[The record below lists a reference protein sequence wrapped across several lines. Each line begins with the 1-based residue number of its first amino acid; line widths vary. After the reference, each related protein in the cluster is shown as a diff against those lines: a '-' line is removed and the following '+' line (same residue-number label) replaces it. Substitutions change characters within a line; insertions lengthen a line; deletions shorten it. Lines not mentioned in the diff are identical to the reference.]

1 MRLSW
6 LDMVHKRK
14 VNLTGSVASV
24 SSDEI
29 KDRVQTDVLSSIK
42 ERFLA
47 LLSYLA
53 QGKMCLLIFRGR
65 GNLGTSEPLYVID
78 GAIADATFFS
88 NLDPNSIESI
98 SFLKDAASSAIY
110 GSRAAYG
117 VVLVTTKQE
126 RKRRANGSLL

>member
-1 MRLSW
+1 MRLS
-6 LDMVHKRK
+6 LVGYGTQKK

-24 SSDEI
+24 DSDEI

-65 GNLGTSEPLYVID
+65 GNLGTSEPLLCD
-78 GAIADATFFS
+78 RRS
-88 NLDPNSIESI
+88 NC
-98 SFLKDAASSAIY
+98 
-110 GSRAAYG
+110 
-117 VVLVTTKQE
+117 
-126 RKRRANGSLL
+126 